1 MPDDR
6 RVAVIGMALR
16 FPGAGTAEQYWRDVE
31 AGVSHVRRFS
41 RAELG
46 AAGASEDLLDDPDL
60 VGASALLD
68 GVDGFDAAFF
78 GMTGREAEVTD
89 PQQRLLLECCH
100 HALEDGGYAGS
111 DARIGVYGSV
121 GYRLYS
127 LHSYLAN
134 NLADVP
140 GDDWIAQK
148 QVQVGNYPDFAANR
162 AAFRLGLRGP
172 AVNVATACSSALVSV
187 HLACQALLAG
197 DAELMLVASAALHVP
212 QITGHRHVKGSTI
225 SRSGTVRAF
234 DADADGTVGGNGV
247 AAVLLKPLAR
257 ALADGDTVHAV
268 ILGSA
273 VTNDGDGKG
282 GFAAPGVAGQRDAVL
297 GALSRA
303 GVPADSLGYL
313 EAHGTGTFKGDPIE
327 FAALTEAFRAH
338 TDGTAFCALG
348 STKPAIGHLD
358 SAAGLAG
365 LIKAILV
372 LRHGVI
378 PPLVNFTRAN
388 PLLALESSPFVVP
401 TRATPWPN
409 TAVRRAGVHSIG
421 MGGTNAHV
429 IVEEAPGRELGR
441 VSGGASGRAPGVLSG
456 LGAGGVAT
464 GVPGGMARGT
474 QGGKATGVPRG
485 KATGAPEDE
494 SGSAPGG
501 GSGRGAEEVHG
512 GRDVPALLPLS
523 ARTPEAL
530 AAYARAFRD
539 ELVRHPDLSP
549 ADLLTTTALGRRHL
563 PHRLV
568 VTAPFVE
575 GLDTFL
581 AETQG
586 ALNGTADRP
595 TSPTVHTDRPGAL
608 TATTDHPAT
617 PTARTDGPGPFTGT
631 AHRTIAPA
639 FLFSGQGTG
648 GPGMAAALAARF
660 PVVAE
665 VLRECARVYEEET
678 GEKDFLAR
686 ITDAGRPSGGREDA
700 PARAADGS
708 RIAHG
713 PVSSDSLSTSDR
725 PIVSDRPWESD
736 RPRDFAGPGTA
747 DRPDTS
753 DEPSASAGSRSPVG
767 SGQGGPTG
775 PGAGQVRRPGHPGP
789 VAEDP
794 RRAARTLGP
803 VTAPPTPWDTAFA
816 QPAIF
821 ALQVAQLR
829 LWRSWGVRPGS
840 VAGHSV
846 GEFAALAAAGALSL
860 ADGMRLL
867 CRRGRLMQDTAP
879 GAMLAVFA
887 DRDRVR
893 ELAADVGRVELA
905 VSNGPEHQVLAG
917 PPGAIAEA
925 QRRLTE
931 QGLTG
936 VPLPVDRAFHSAL
949 LDPVLHELRAAAE
962 KAELR
967 PVEIE
972 FVSGLDGVA
981 HPPGWLPDADH
992 LVRQAR
998 HTADFHAVLRTL
1010 APKDALLEL
1019 GPDATLT
1026 RLARRAVPDTLCVPT
1041 GGTPDEVWRSA
1052 ARLYCAGAPLDW
1064 AALLEGCGGGRIPLP
1079 TYPFEHRSYWIGPPP
1094 PPTTAVPAHEPARE
1108 PDGENDVTDQAV
1120 LKRVLELTAQHLG
1133 YDQDGL
1139 RAGETYVGLGAD
1151 SLQLIGMLRQLE
1163 GEFGVRLAVRELL
1176 EDAGSPELTAQLIA
1190 ERVARPAP
1198 EPRAEIIDVRQIPEP
1213 RKAAP
1218 QAPETPRTPETPG
1231 QAEYASRGEVAEL
1244 RRQIDLLAETQA
1256 SLITQLS
1263 DAVALL
1269 TAERAA
1275 R

>member
-16 FPGAGTAEQYWRDVE
+16 FPGAETAAQYWRDIE

-41 RAELG
+41 RAELRS
-46 AAGASEDLLDDPDL
+46 AGVSEDLLDDPDL

-197 DAELMLVASAALHVP
+197 DAELMLVASAALHLP

-273 VTNDGDGKG
+273 VTNDGDDKE

-388 PLLALESSPFVVP
+388 PLLALETSPFVVP

-409 TAVRRAGVHSIG
+409 TGVRRAGVHSIG

-441 VSGGASGRAPGVLSG
+441 VSGGAPGRAPGRAPGVLSG
-456 LGAGGVAT
+456 GGAGGVAT
-464 GVPGGMARGT
+464 GVPGGMAQGT
-474 QGGKATGVPRG
+474 PGGTATDVPG
-485 KATGAPEDE
+485 GTATDVPEDE

-501 GSGRGAEEVHG
+501 GSGRGAEEVRG

-530 AAYARAFRD
+530 AAYAQAFRD
-539 ELVRHPDLSP
+539 ELVRRPDLSP

-563 PHRLV
+563 PQRLV
-568 VTAPFVE
+568 VTAPFAE
-575 GLDTFL
+575 GLDAFL

-586 ALNGTADRP
+586 ALNGTADRAAAP
-595 TSPTVHTDRPGAL
+595 ADAPGAF
-608 TATTDHPAT
+608 TATADQPLSPAAPTDA
-617 PTARTDGPGPFTGT
+617 PGAFTGT
-631 AHRTIAPA
+631 ADRTVAPA

-660 PVVAE
+660 PVVAA

-678 GEKDFLAR
+678 GQKDFLAR
-686 ITDAGRPSGGREDA
+686 ITDAGRPSGGREDTL
-700 PARAADGS
+700 ARAADGS
-708 RIAHG
+708 HIAHG
-713 PVSSDSLSTSDR
+713 PVSSDSLSTSA
-725 PIVSDRPWESD
+725 EE
-736 RPRDFAGPGTA
+736 A
-747 DRPDTS
+747 
-753 DEPSASAGSRSPVG
+753 
-767 SGQGGPTG
+767 
-775 PGAGQVRRPGHPGP
+775 RRPGRPGP

-794 RRAARTLGP
+794 HRAARTLGP
-803 VTAPPTPWDTAFA
+803 VSAPPAPWDTAFA

-846 GEFAALAAAGALSL
+846 GEFAALCAAGALSL

-867 CRRGRLMQDTAP
+867 CRRGRLMQDTEP

-925 QRRLTE
+925 RRRLTE

-949 LDPVLHELRAAAE
+949 LDPVLNELRVAAE
-962 KAELR
+962 KTELR

-1010 APKDALLEL
+1010 APKDILLEL

-1041 GGTPDEVWRSA
+1041 GGTPDEVWRA
-1052 ARLYCAGAPLDW
+1052 GARLHCAGVPLDW
-1064 AALLEGCGGGRIPLP
+1064 AALLEGCGGRRIPLP
-1079 TYPFEHRSYWIGPPP
+1079 TYPFEHRSYWLGPPP

-1176 EDAGSPELTAQLIA
+1176 EDAGSPELTARLIA
-1190 ERVARPAP
+1190 ERVARPTP
-1198 EPRAEIIDVRQIPEP
+1198 EPRAEIIDVRRTPEP

>member
-1 MPDDR
+1 
-6 RVAVIGMALR
+6 MALR
-16 FPGAGTAEQYWRDVE
+16 FPGAGTTEQYWRDIE
-31 AGVSHVRRFS
+31 AGVSHVRRFG
-41 RAELG
+41 RAELRS
-46 AAGASEDLLDDPDL
+46 AGASEDLLDDPDL

-68 GVDGFDAAFF
+68 GIDGFDAAFF

-134 NLADVP
+134 NLADLP

-197 DAELMLVASAALHVP
+197 DAELMLVGSAALHLP

-273 VTNDGDGKG
+273 VTNDGDDKG

-327 FAALTEAFRAH
+327 FTALTEAFRAH

-388 PLLALESSPFVVP
+388 PLLALETSPFVVP

-409 TAVRRAGVHSIG
+409 AGVRRAGVHSIG

-429 IVEEAPGRELGR
+429 IVEEAPGRVPEQVRGE
-441 VSGGASGRAPGVLSG
+441 RAGPV
-456 LGAGGVAT
+456 
-464 GVPGGMARGT
+464 
-474 QGGKATGVPRG
+474 
-485 KATGAPEDE
+485 
-494 SGSAPGG
+494 
-501 GSGRGAEEVHG
+501 
-512 GRDVPALLPLS
+512 LLPLS
-523 ARTPEAL
+523 ARTPGAL
-530 AAYARAFRD
+530 TAYARAFRD
-539 ELVRHPDLSP
+539 KLVRRPDLAP

-575 GLDTFL
+575 GLDAFL
-581 AETQG
+581 AGAQG
-586 ALNGTADRP
+586 ALTGTADR
-595 TSPTVHTDRPGAL
+595 TV
-608 TATTDHPAT
+608 
-617 PTARTDGPGPFTGT
+617 
-631 AHRTIAPA
+631 APA

-665 VLRECARVYEEET
+665 VLRECARIHEEET
-678 GEKDFLAR
+678 GETDFLAR
-686 ITDAGRPSGGREDA
+686 LTGEGAPSGGHEV
-700 PARAADGS
+700 P
-708 RIAHG
+708 
-713 PVSSDSLSTSDR
+713 
-725 PIVSDRPWESD
+725 
-736 RPRDFAGPGTA
+736 
-747 DRPDTS
+747 
-753 DEPSASAGSRSPVG
+753 
-767 SGQGGPTG
+767 
-775 PGAGQVRRPGHPGP
+775 
-789 VAEDP
+789 
-794 RRAARTLGP
+794 
-803 VTAPPTPWDTAFA
+803 APPAPWDTAFA

-846 GEFAALAAAGALSL
+846 GEYAALCAAGALSL

-893 ELAADVGRVELA
+893 ELAAEVGRVELA
-905 VSNGPEHQVLAG
+905 VSNGPAHQVLAG
-917 PPGAIAEA
+917 PPEAIAEA
-925 QRRLTE
+925 HRRLTE

-949 LDPVLHELRAAAE
+949 LDPVLDDLRAAVE

-1010 APKDALLEL
+1010 APVDALLEL

-1041 GGTPDEVWRSA
+1041 GGTPDEVWRAA
-1052 ARLYCAGAPLDW
+1052 ARLHCAGSPLDW
-1064 AALLEGCGGGRIPLP
+1064 AALLEGCGGRRIPLP

-1094 PPTTAVPAHEPARE
+1094 PTATAVPAHEPARE

-1176 EDAGSPELTAQLIA
+1176 EDAGSPDLTARLIA
-1190 ERVARPAP
+1190 ERAARPAP
-1198 EPRAEIIDVRQIPEP
+1198 EPRAEIIDVRHIPEP

-1218 QAPETPRTPETPG
+1218 QVLETPQAPEAPG
-1231 QAEYASRGEVAEL
+1231 QAEYASRSEVAEL

>member
-1 MPDDR
+1 MPDEGTPYEGTPDDR

-16 FPGAGTAEQYWRDVE
+16 FPGAGTAEQYWRDIE

-41 RAELG
+41 RAELR

-60 VGASALLD
+60 VGASALLE
-68 GVDGFDAAFF
+68 GIDGFDAAFF

-148 QVQVGNYPDFAANR
+148 QVQVGTYPDFAANR

-197 DAELMLVASAALHVP
+197 DAELMLVGSAALHLP

-273 VTNDGDGKG
+273 VTNDGDDKG

-297 GALSRA
+297 GALARA
-303 GVPADSLGYL
+303 GVAADSLGYL
-313 EAHGTGTFKGDPIE
+313 EAHGTGTYKGDPIE

-388 PLLALESSPFVVP
+388 PLLELETSPFVVP

-409 TAVRRAGVHSIG
+409 GGVRRAGVHSIG

-429 IVEEAPGRELGR
+429 ILEEAPGRELGR
-441 VSGGASGRAPGVLSG
+441 VSGGASGRE
-456 LGAGGVAT
+456 
-464 GVPGGMARGT
+464 PGGL
-474 QGGKATGVPRG
+474 
-485 KATGAPEDE
+485 

-501 GSGRGAEEVHG
+501 VAQGMPGGVAAGAPGDVAVGVPGGGSGSLSGIVPGREPAGGSGWGAEEVRG
-512 GRDVPALLPLS
+512 AWEVPVLLPLS
-523 ARTPEAL
+523 ARTPSAL

-539 ELVRHPDLSP
+539 ELVRRPDLDP
-549 ADLLTTTALGRRHL
+549 ADLLTTTALGRRQL

-575 GLDTFL
+575 GLDAFL
-581 AETQG
+581 AGAPG
-586 ALNGTADRP
+586 ALTGTADR
-595 TSPTVHTDRPGAL
+595 TVT
-608 TATTDHPAT
+608 
-617 PTARTDGPGPFTGT
+617 
-631 AHRTIAPA
+631 PA
-639 FLFSGQGTG
+639 FLFSGQGAG
-648 GPGMAAALAARF
+648 GPGMAGALAARF

-665 VLRECARVYEEET
+665 VLRECARIHEEET
-678 GEKDFLAR
+678 GERDFLAR
-686 ITDAGRPSGGREDA
+686 LSHEA
-700 PARAADGS
+700 PGS
-708 RIAHG
+708 
-713 PVSSDSLSTSDR
+713 S
-725 PIVSDRPWESD
+725 
-736 RPRDFAGPGTA
+736 
-747 DRPDTS
+747 
-753 DEPSASAGSRSPVG
+753 
-767 SGQGGPTG
+767 
-775 PGAGQVRRPGHPGP
+775 
-789 VAEDP
+789 
-794 RRAARTLGP
+794 
-803 VTAPPTPWDTAFA
+803 TPWDTAFA

-829 LWRSWGVRPGS
+829 LWRSWGVRPGA

-846 GEFAALAAAGALSL
+846 GEFAALCAAGALSL

-893 ELAADVGRVELA
+893 RLAAEVGRVELA

-917 PPGAIAEA
+917 PPDAIAEA
-925 QRRLTE
+925 QRLLTGR
-931 QGLTG
+931 GLTG

-949 LDPVLHELRAAAE
+949 LDPVLDDLRAAVG

-998 HTADFHAVLRTL
+998 RTADFHAVLNTL
-1010 APKDALLEL
+1010 APADALLEL
-1019 GPDATLT
+1019 GPDTTLT

-1041 GGTPDEVWRSA
+1041 GGTPDEVWRAA
-1052 ARLYCAGAPLDW
+1052 ARLHCAGAPLDW
-1064 AALLEGCGGGRIPLP
+1064 AALLEGCGGRRIPLP

-1120 LKRVLELTAQHLG
+1120 LKRVRELTAQHLG

-1176 EDAGSPELTAQLIA
+1176 EDAGSPELTARLIA
-1190 ERVARPAP
+1190 ERLARPAP

-1213 RKAAP
+1213 RKAAAQAPQTP
-1218 QAPETPRTPETPG
+1218 QAPQAPHGPEASEASAAPG
-1231 QAEYASRGEVAEL
+1231 QAEYASRAEVAEL
-1244 RRQIDLLAETQA
+1244 RRQIDVLAETQA

>member
-1 MPDDR
+1 MPEDR

-16 FPGAGTAEQYWRDVE
+16 FPGAGTAEQYWRDIE
-31 AGVSHVRRFS
+31 AGVSHVRRFG
-41 RAELG
+41 RAELR

-89 PQQRLLLECCH
+89 PQQRLLLECCQ

-197 DAELMLVASAALHVP
+197 DAELMLVGSAALHLP

-273 VTNDGDGKG
+273 VTNDGDDKG

-303 GVPADSLGYL
+303 GVPADSINYL
-313 EAHGTGTFKGDPIE
+313 EAHGTGTYKGDPIE
-327 FAALTEAFRAH
+327 FAALTEAFRTH

-388 PLLALESSPFVVP
+388 PLLALDTSPFVLP
-401 TRATPWPN
+401 TRATPWPKGG
-409 TAVRRAGVHSIG
+409 VRRAGVHSIG

-429 IVEEAPGRELGR
+429 IVEEAPGRLPEAVRGER
-441 VSGGASGRAPGVLSG
+441 VGPV
-456 LGAGGVAT
+456 
-464 GVPGGMARGT
+464 
-474 QGGKATGVPRG
+474 
-485 KATGAPEDE
+485 
-494 SGSAPGG
+494 
-501 GSGRGAEEVHG
+501 
-512 GRDVPALLPLS
+512 LLPLS
-523 ARTPEAL
+523 ARTPAAL
-530 AAYARAFRD
+530 VAYARAFRD
-539 ELVRHPDLSP
+539 ELVRRPGLAP
-549 ADLLTTTALGRRHL
+549 VDLLTTTALGRRQL
-563 PHRLV
+563 PYRLV

-575 GLDTFL
+575 GLDAFL
-581 AETQG
+581 AG
-586 ALNGTADRP
+586 A
-595 TSPTVHTDRPGAL
+595 PGVL
-608 TATTDHPAT
+608 
-617 PTARTDGPGPFTGT
+617 TGT
-631 AHRTIAPA
+631 VDRAVAPA

-665 VLRECARVYEEET
+665 VLRECARIHEEET
-678 GEKDFLAR
+678 GEGDFLAR
-686 ITDAGRPSGGREDA
+686 LTGEGVSSGGHE
-700 PARAADGS
+700 
-708 RIAHG
+708 
-713 PVSSDSLSTSDR
+713 VS
-725 PIVSDRPWESD
+725 
-736 RPRDFAGPGTA
+736 
-747 DRPDTS
+747 
-753 DEPSASAGSRSPVG
+753 
-767 SGQGGPTG
+767 
-775 PGAGQVRRPGHPGP
+775 
-789 VAEDP
+789 
-794 RRAARTLGP
+794 
-803 VTAPPTPWDTAFA
+803 APPIPWDTAFA

-821 ALQVAQLR
+821 ALQVAQTR

-846 GEFAALAAAGALSL
+846 GEFAALCAAGALSL

-893 ELAADVGRVELA
+893 RLAAEVGRVELA
-905 VSNGPEHQVLAG
+905 VSNGPGHQVLAG
-917 PPGAIAEA
+917 PPDAVDAA
-925 QRRLTE
+925 HRLLTE
-931 QGLTG
+931 RGLTG

-949 LDPVLHELRAAAE
+949 LDPVLDELRAAVE

-998 HTADFHAVLRTL
+998 RTADFHAVLRTL
-1010 APKDALLEL
+1010 APSDALLEL

-1041 GGTPDEVWRSA
+1041 GGTPDDVWQAA
-1052 ARLYCAGAPLDW
+1052 ARLHCAGAPLDW
-1064 AALLEGCGGGRIPLP
+1064 AALLEGCGGRRIPLP

-1120 LKRVLELTAQHLG
+1120 LKRVRELTAQHLG

-1176 EDAGSPELTAQLIA
+1176 EDAGSPELTARLIA

-1198 EPRAEIIDVRQIPEP
+1198 EPRAEIIDVRQMDVREMDVQQIPEP
-1213 RKAAP
+1213 REAAP
-1218 QAPETPRTPETPG
+1218 EAPG
-1231 QAEYASRGEVAEL
+1231 QAEYASRAEVAEL
-1244 RRQIDLLAETQA
+1244 RRQIDVLAETQA

>member
-1 MPDDR
+1 
-6 RVAVIGMALR
+6 MALR
-16 FPGAGTAEQYWRDVE
+16 FPGAGTAEQYWRDIE

-41 RAELG
+41 RAELRS
-46 AAGASEDLLDDPDL
+46 AGASEDLLDDPDL

-68 GVDGFDAAFF
+68 GVGGFDAAFF

-148 QVQVGNYPDFAANR
+148 QAQVGNYPDFAANR

-197 DAELMLVASAALHVP
+197 DAELMLVASAALHFP

-297 GALSRA
+297 GALTRA
-303 GVPADSLGYL
+303 GVRADSLGYL

-338 TDGTAFCALG
+338 TDGTGFCALG

-388 PLLALESSPFVVP
+388 PLLALETSPFVVP

-409 TAVRRAGVHSIG
+409 TGIRRAGVHSIG

-429 IVEEAPGRELGR
+429 IVEEAPGREPGR

-456 LGAGGVAT
+456 GASGRAPGALSGGGAGGVARGMRGGVGA
-464 GVPGGMARGT
+464 GVPGGVATEVPRDVATEVPRDVATEVPGDV
-474 QGGKATGVPRG
+474 ATGMPG
-485 KATGAPEDE
+485 DE
-494 SGSAPGG
+494 SGSAPEG
-501 GSGRGAEEVHG
+501 GSGRGAEEVRG

-539 ELVRHPDLSP
+539 ELVRRPDLAP

-575 GLDTFL
+575 GLDAFL

-586 ALNGTADRP
+586 ALNGTADRTAAP
-595 TSPTVHTDRPGAL
+595 AIRADVPGAFTATADQPLSPTIRADVPGA
-608 TATTDHPAT
+608 
-617 PTARTDGPGPFTGT
+617 FTGT
-631 AHRTIAPA
+631 VDRSVSPA
-639 FLFSGQGTG
+639 FLFSGQGAG

-665 VLRECARVYEEET
+665 VLRECARVYDEET
-678 GEKDFLAR
+678 GQKDFLAR
-686 ITDAGRPSGGREDA
+686 ITDAGRPSSGREGT
-700 PARAADGS
+700 RAADAS
-708 RIAHG
+708 LIAHG
-713 PVSSDSLSTSDR
+713 PVSSDPLSTADR
-725 PIVSDRPWESD
+725 PIVS
-736 RPRDFAGPGTA
+736 AGPSTA
-747 DRPDTS
+747 DRPDTA
-753 DEPSASAGSRSPVG
+753 DEPSASAGSRTPAG
-767 SGQGGPTG
+767 PGQGGPTDS
-775 PGAGQVRRPGHPGP
+775 GAEEARRPGRPGP

-794 RRAARTLGP
+794 HRAARTRGP
-803 VTAPPTPWDTAFA
+803 ISAPPTPWDTAFA

-846 GEFAALAAAGALSL
+846 GEYAALCAAGALSL

-887 DRDRVR
+887 ERDRVR
-893 ELAADVGRVELA
+893 ELAAEVGRVELA

-917 PPGAIAEA
+917 PPDAVAEA
-925 QRRLTE
+925 HRRLTE

-949 LDPVLHELRAAAE
+949 LDPVLDELRAAAE

-972 FVSGLDGVA
+972 FVSGLDGAV
-981 HPPGWLPDADH
+981 HPPGWLPDAGH

-1010 APKDALLEL
+1010 APVDALLEL

-1041 GGTPDEVWRSA
+1041 GGTPDEVWRAA
-1052 ARLYCAGAPLDW
+1052 ARLHCAGAPLDW
-1064 AALLEGCGGGRIPLP
+1064 AALLEGCGGRRIPLP

-1176 EDAGSPELTAQLIA
+1176 EDAGSPELTARLIA

-1198 EPRAEIIDVRQIPEP
+1198 EPRAEIIDVRQTPEP

-1218 QAPETPRTPETPG
+1218 QAPETPQAPG
-1231 QAEYASRGEVAEL
+1231 PAEYASRGEVAEL

-1263 DAVALL
+1263 EAVALL
-1269 TAERAA
+1269 TAERAT

>member
-16 FPGAGTAEQYWRDVE
+16 FPGAGTAEQYWRDIE

-41 RAELG
+41 RAELRS
-46 AAGASEDLLDDPDL
+46 AGVSEDLLDDPDL

-197 DAELMLVASAALHVP
+197 DAELMLVGSAALHLP

-268 ILGSA
+268 LLGSA
-273 VTNDGDGKG
+273 VTNDGDDKG
-282 GFAAPGVAGQRDAVL
+282 GFAAPGVAGQRDVVL
-297 GALSRA
+297 GALARA

-378 PPLVNFTRAN
+378 PPLVNFARAN

-401 TRATPWPN
+401 TRATPWPHDG
-409 TAVRRAGVHSIG
+409 VRRAGVHSIG

-429 IVEEAPGRELGR
+429 ILEEAPGRELGR
-441 VSGGASGRAPGVLSG
+441 VSGGASGRAPGGLSG
-456 LGAGGVAT
+456 GGAGGVAQRM
-464 GVPGGMARGT
+464 PG
-474 QGGKATGVPRG
+474 
-485 KATGAPEDE
+485 DE
-494 SGSAPGG
+494 SGNAPGG
-501 GSGRGAEEVHG
+501 GSGRGAEEVRG
-512 GRDVPALLPLS
+512 GRGVPALLPLS

-539 ELVRHPDLSP
+539 ELVRRPDLAP

-575 GLDTFL
+575 GLDAFL
-581 AETQG
+581 AATPG
-586 ALNGTADRP
+586 TLPGTADRP
-595 TSPTVHTDRPGAL
+595 AAPADVPGTL
-608 TATTDHPAT
+608 
-617 PTARTDGPGPFTGT
+617 TGT
-631 AHRTIAPA
+631 ADRTATPAVHANVPGTFTGVADRTAASAALTDVPGASTGTADRTVSPA

-665 VLRECARVYEEET
+665 VLRECARVYEGET

-686 ITDAGRPSGGREDA
+686 ITDAGRPSGRREDD

-713 PVSSDSLSTSDR
+713 PVSSDPLSTSNR
-725 PIVSDRPWESD
+725 PIVSVG
-736 RPRDFAGPGTA
+736 PRNLGGPRTA

-753 DEPSASAGSRSPVG
+753 DEPSSSAGSRSPVG
-767 SGQGGPTG
+767 SGQDGPTD
-775 PGAGQVRRPGHPGP
+775 PGAEEARHPGHPGP
-789 VAEDP
+789 VAEDAH
-794 RRAARTLGP
+794 RAARTLGP
-803 VTAPPTPWDTAFA
+803 VSTPRTPWDTAFA

-829 LWRSWGVRPGS
+829 LWASWGVRPGS

-846 GEFAALAAAGALSL
+846 GEFAALCAAGALSL

-887 DRDRVR
+887 DRHRVR
-893 ELAADVGRVELA
+893 KLAAEVGRVELA
-905 VSNGPEHQVLAG
+905 VSNGPGHQVLAG
-917 PPGAIAEA
+917 PPDAITEA
-925 QRRLTE
+925 HRLLTE

-949 LDPVLHELRAAAE
+949 LDPVLDELRAAAE

-972 FVSGLDGVA
+972 FVSGLDGAA

-1041 GGTPDEVWRSA
+1041 GGTPDEMWRAA
-1052 ARLYCAGAPLDW
+1052 ARLHCAGAPLDW
-1064 AALLEGCGGGRIPLP
+1064 AALLEECGGRRIPLP

-1133 YDQDGL
+1133 YDQGGL

-1176 EDAGSPELTAQLIA
+1176 EDAGSPELTARLIA

-1213 RKAAP
+1213 RTAAP
-1218 QAPETPRTPETPG
+1218 QAPETPRTPGP
-1231 QAEYASRGEVAEL
+1231 AEYASRSEVAEL

>member
-16 FPGAGTAEQYWRDVE
+16 FPGAGTAEQYWRDIE

-41 RAELG
+41 RSELRS
-46 AAGASEDLLDDPDL
+46 AGASEDLLDDPDL

-197 DAELMLVASAALHVP
+197 DAELMLVGSAALHVP

-273 VTNDGDGKG
+273 VTNDGDDKG

-409 TAVRRAGVHSIG
+409 AGVRRAGVHSIG

-441 VSGGASGRAPGVLSG
+441 VSGDAPGRAPGVLSG
-456 LGAGGVAT
+456 GGAGGVAQGMPGGVAT
-464 GVPGGMARGT
+464 GVPGGVA
-474 QGGKATGVPRG
+474 
-485 KATGAPEDE
+485 
-494 SGSAPGG
+494 GSAPGG
-501 GSGRGAEEVHG
+501 GAGRGAEEVRG

-539 ELVRHPDLSP
+539 ELVRRPDLAP

-575 GLDTFL
+575 GLDAFL
-581 AETQG
+581 ADAPAYRVDGPGTFT
-586 ALNGTADRP
+586 GTADRP
-595 TSPTVHTDRPGAL
+595 VS
-608 TATTDHPAT
+608 
-617 PTARTDGPGPFTGT
+617 
-631 AHRTIAPA
+631 PA

-686 ITDAGRPSGGREDA
+686 ITDAGRPSGGREDD

-708 RIAHG
+708 RITRG
-713 PVSSDSLSTSDR
+713 PVSSDPLS
-725 PIVSDRPWESD
+725 
-736 RPRDFAGPGTA
+736 TA
-747 DRPDTS
+747 DRQDTS

-767 SGQGGPTG
+767 SVQDAPTD
-775 PGAGQVRRPGHPGP
+775 PGAEEARRPGHPGP

-794 RRAARTLGP
+794 HRAARTPGP
-803 VTAPPTPWDTAFA
+803 VSAPPTPWDTAFA

-846 GEFAALAAAGALSL
+846 GEYAALCAAGALSL

-893 ELAADVGRVELA
+893 ELAAEVGRVELA
-905 VSNGPEHQVLAG
+905 VSNGPGHQVLAG
-917 PPGAIAEA
+917 PPDAIAEA
-925 QRRLTE
+925 HRRLTE

-936 VPLPVDRAFHSAL
+936 APLPVDRAFHSAL
-949 LDPVLHELRAAAE
+949 LDPVLDELRAAAE

-998 HTADFHAVLRTL
+998 RTADFHAVLRTL
-1010 APKDALLEL
+1010 APVDALLEL

-1026 RLARRAVPDTLCVPT
+1026 RLARRVVPDTLCVPT
-1041 GGTPDEVWRSA
+1041 GGTPDEVWRAA
-1052 ARLYCAGAPLDW
+1052 ARLHCAGAPLDW
-1064 AALLEGCGGGRIPLP
+1064 AALLEGCGGRRIPLP
-1079 TYPFEHRSYWIGPPP
+1079 TYPFEHRSYWVGPPP
-1094 PPTTAVPAHEPARE
+1094 PPPP
-1108 PDGENDVTDQAV
+1108 
-1120 LKRVLELTAQHLG
+1120 
-1133 YDQDGL
+1133 
-1139 RAGETYVGLGAD
+1139 
-1151 SLQLIGMLRQLE
+1151 
-1163 GEFGVRLAVRELL
+1163 
-1176 EDAGSPELTAQLIA
+1176 
-1190 ERVARPAP
+1190 RPY
-1198 EPRAEIIDVRQIPEP
+1198 
-1213 RKAAP
+1213 
-1218 QAPETPRTPETPG
+1218 PRTNPRENPMGRT
-1231 QAEYASRGEVAEL
+1231 
-1244 RRQIDLLAETQA
+1244 T
-1256 SLITQLS
+1256 
-1263 DAVALL
+1263 
-1269 TAERAA
+1269 
-1275 R
+1275 

>member
-16 FPGAGTAEQYWRDVE
+16 FPGAGTAEQYWRDIE

-41 RAELG
+41 RAELRS
-46 AAGASEDLLDDPDL
+46 AGVSEDLLDDPDL

-100 HALEDGGYAGS
+100 HALEDGGYAGV

-197 DAELMLVASAALHVP
+197 DAELMLVGSAALHLP

-268 ILGSA
+268 LLGSA
-273 VTNDGDGKG
+273 VTNDGDDKG

-297 GALSRA
+297 GALARA

-378 PPLVNFTRAN
+378 PPLVNFARAN

-401 TRATPWPN
+401 TRATPWPHDG
-409 TAVRRAGVHSIG
+409 VRRAGVHSIG

-429 IVEEAPGRELGR
+429 ILEEAPGRELGR
-441 VSGGASGRAPGVLSG
+441 VSGSASGRAPGGLSG
-456 LGAGGVAT
+456 GGAGGAAQ
-464 GVPGGMARGT
+464 GMPG
-474 QGGKATGVPRG
+474 
-485 KATGAPEDE
+485 DE
-494 SGSAPGG
+494 SGNAPGG
-501 GSGRGAEEVHG
+501 GSGRGAEEVRG
-512 GRDVPALLPLS
+512 GRGVPALLPLS

-539 ELVRHPDLSP
+539 ELVRRPDLAP

-575 GLDTFL
+575 GLDAFL
-581 AETQG
+581 AATPG
-586 ALNGTADRP
+586 TLPGTTDRTVSPATLTDVPGTYTGTADRP
-595 TSPTVHTDRPGAL
+595 VA
-608 TATTDHPAT
+608 PADVPDT
-617 PTARTDGPGPFTGT
+617 FTGT
-631 AHRTIAPA
+631 ADRTAAPAVHADVPGTFTGAADRTATPAALADAPGTFTGTADRTVAPA

-660 PVVAE
+660 PVVDE

-686 ITDAGRPSGGREDA
+686 ITDAGRPSGRREDD
-700 PARAADGS
+700 PARA
-708 RIAHG
+708 AHG
-713 PVSSDSLSTSDR
+713 PVSPDPLSTSNR
-725 PIVSDRPWESD
+725 PIVSV
-736 RPRDFAGPGTA
+736 GPSTA
-747 DRPDTS
+747 DRTDTS

-767 SGQGGPTG
+767 SGQDGPTD
-775 PGAGQVRRPGHPGP
+775 PGAEKARHPGRPGP
-789 VAEDP
+789 VTEDP
-794 RRAARTLGP
+794 HPAARTLGP
-803 VTAPPTPWDTAFA
+803 VSTPPAPWDTAFA

-829 LWRSWGVRPGS
+829 LWASWGVRPGS

-846 GEFAALAAAGALSL
+846 GEFAALCAAGALSL

-879 GAMLAVFA
+879 GAMLAFFA
-887 DRDRVR
+887 DRHRVR
-893 ELAADVGRVELA
+893 ELAAEVGRVELA
-905 VSNGPEHQVLAG
+905 VSNGPGHQVLAG
-917 PPGAIAEA
+917 PPDAIAEA
-925 QRRLTE
+925 HRLLTE

-936 VPLPVDRAFHSAL
+936 VTLPVDRAFHSAL
-949 LDPVLHELRAAAE
+949 LDPVLDELRAAVE
-962 KAELR
+962 KTELR

-1041 GGTPDEVWRSA
+1041 GGTPDEVWRAA
-1052 ARLYCAGAPLDW
+1052 ARLHCAGAPLDW
-1064 AALLEGCGGGRIPLP
+1064 AALLEGCGGRRIPLP

-1176 EDAGSPELTAQLIA
+1176 EDAGSPELTARLIA

-1198 EPRAEIIDVRQIPEP
+1198 EPRAEIIDVRQTPEP
-1213 RKAAP
+1213 RTAAP
-1218 QAPETPRTPETPG
+1218 QAPETPRTPGP
-1231 QAEYASRGEVAEL
+1231 AEYASRGEVAEL

>member
-16 FPGAGTAEQYWRDVE
+16 FPGAGTTEQYWRDIE
-31 AGVSHVRRFS
+31 AGVSHVRRFG
-41 RAELG
+41 RAELRS
-46 AAGASEDLLDDPDL
+46 AGASEDLLDDPDL

-68 GVDGFDAAFF
+68 GIDGFDAAFF

-134 NLADVP
+134 NLADLP

-197 DAELMLVASAALHVP
+197 DAELMLVGSAALHLP

-273 VTNDGDGKG
+273 VTNDGDDKG

-327 FAALTEAFRAH
+327 FTALTEAFRAH

-388 PLLALESSPFVVP
+388 PLLALETSPFVVP

-409 TAVRRAGVHSIG
+409 AGVRRAGVHSIG

-429 IVEEAPGRELGR
+429 IVEEAPGRVPEPVRGE
-441 VSGGASGRAPGVLSG
+441 RAGPV
-456 LGAGGVAT
+456 
-464 GVPGGMARGT
+464 
-474 QGGKATGVPRG
+474 
-485 KATGAPEDE
+485 
-494 SGSAPGG
+494 
-501 GSGRGAEEVHG
+501 
-512 GRDVPALLPLS
+512 LLPLS
-523 ARTPEAL
+523 ARTPGAL
-530 AAYARAFRD
+530 TAYARAFRD
-539 ELVRHPDLSP
+539 ELVRRPDLAP

-575 GLDTFL
+575 GLDAFL
-581 AETQG
+581 AGAPG
-586 ALNGTADRP
+586 ALTGTADR
-595 TSPTVHTDRPGAL
+595 TV
-608 TATTDHPAT
+608 
-617 PTARTDGPGPFTGT
+617 
-631 AHRTIAPA
+631 APA

-665 VLRECARVYEEET
+665 VLRECARIHEEET
-678 GEKDFLAR
+678 GETDFLAR
-686 ITDAGRPSGGREDA
+686 LTGEGAPSGGHEV
-700 PARAADGS
+700 P
-708 RIAHG
+708 
-713 PVSSDSLSTSDR
+713 
-725 PIVSDRPWESD
+725 
-736 RPRDFAGPGTA
+736 
-747 DRPDTS
+747 
-753 DEPSASAGSRSPVG
+753 
-767 SGQGGPTG
+767 
-775 PGAGQVRRPGHPGP
+775 
-789 VAEDP
+789 
-794 RRAARTLGP
+794 
-803 VTAPPTPWDTAFA
+803 APPAPWDTAFA

-846 GEFAALAAAGALSL
+846 GEYAALCAAGALSL

-867 CRRGRLMQDTAP
+867 CRRGRLMRDTAP

-893 ELAADVGRVELA
+893 ELAAQVGRVELA
-905 VSNGPEHQVLAG
+905 VSNGPAHQVLAG
-917 PPGAIAEA
+917 PPEAIAEA
-925 QRRLTE
+925 HRRLTE

-949 LDPVLHELRAAAE
+949 LDPVLDDLRAAVG

-998 HTADFHAVLRTL
+998 RTADFHAVLRTL
-1010 APKDALLEL
+1010 APVDALLEL

-1041 GGTPDEVWRSA
+1041 GGTPDEVWRAA
-1052 ARLYCAGAPLDW
+1052 ARLHCAGAPLDW
-1064 AALLEGCGGGRIPLP
+1064 AALLEGCGGRRIPLP

-1094 PPTTAVPAHEPARE
+1094 PPATAVPAHEPARE
-1108 PDGENDVTDQAV
+1108 PDGEDDVTDQAV

-1163 GEFGVRLAVRELL
+1163 GEFGVRLAVRDLL
-1176 EDAGSPELTAQLIA
+1176 EDAGSPDLTARLIA
-1190 ERVARPAP
+1190 ERAARPAP
-1198 EPRAEIIDVRQIPEP
+1198 EPRAEIIDVRHIPEP

-1218 QAPETPRTPETPG
+1218 QALETPQAPEAPG
-1231 QAEYASRGEVAEL
+1231 QAEYASRSEVAEL

>member
-16 FPGAGTAEQYWRDVE
+16 FPGAGTAEQYWRDIE

-41 RAELG
+41 RAELRS
-46 AAGASEDLLDDPDL
+46 AGAPDDLLDDPDL

-197 DAELMLVASAALHVP
+197 DAELMLVGSAALHLP

-273 VTNDGDGKG
+273 VTNDGDDKG

-327 FAALTEAFRAH
+327 FAALTEAFHAH

-388 PLLALESSPFVVP
+388 PLLALETSPFVVP

-409 TAVRRAGVHSIG
+409 TGVRRAGVHSIG

-441 VSGGASGRAPGVLSG
+441 VSGGAPGRAPGGLSG
-456 LGAGGVAT
+456 GGAGGVAQ
-464 GVPGGMARGT
+464 GMPGGMA
-474 QGGKATGVPRG
+474 AGVPG
-485 KATGAPEDE
+485 DV

-501 GSGRGAEEVHG
+501 GSGRGAEEVRG
-512 GRDVPALLPLS
+512 ERDGPVLLPLS
-523 ARTPEAL
+523 ARTPGAL
-530 AAYARAFRD
+530 TAYARAFRD
-539 ELVRHPDLSP
+539 ELVRRPDLAP

-568 VTAPFVE
+568 VTEPFVE
-575 GLDTFL
+575 GLDAFL
-581 AETQG
+581 AG
-586 ALNGTADRP
+586 AL
-595 TSPTVHTDRPGAL
+595 GAL
-608 TATTDHPAT
+608 T
-617 PTARTDGPGPFTGT
+617 GT
-631 AHRTIAPA
+631 AERPVSPA

-665 VLRECARVYEEET
+665 VLRECARIHEAET
-678 GEKDFLAR
+678 GEHDFLAR
-686 ITDAGRPSGGREDA
+686 LTGEGVPSGGHE
-700 PARAADGS
+700 
-708 RIAHG
+708 
-713 PVSSDSLSTSDR
+713 VSA
-725 PIVSDRPWESD
+725 RPWN
-736 RPRDFAGPGTA
+736 
-747 DRPDTS
+747 
-753 DEPSASAGSRSPVG
+753 
-767 SGQGGPTG
+767 
-775 PGAGQVRRPGHPGP
+775 
-789 VAEDP
+789 
-794 RRAARTLGP
+794 
-803 VTAPPTPWDTAFA
+803 TAFA
-816 QPAIF
+816 QPALF

-846 GEFAALAAAGALSL
+846 GEFAALCAAGALSL

-887 DRDRVR
+887 GRERVR

-905 VSNGPEHQVLAG
+905 VSNGPGHQVLAG
-917 PPGAIAEA
+917 PPDAIAEA
-925 QRRLTE
+925 HRRLTE

-949 LDPVLHELRAAAE
+949 LDPVLDDLRAAAE

-967 PVEIE
+967 PVEIA

-981 HPPGWLPDADH
+981 RPPGWLPDADH

-1010 APKDALLEL
+1010 APADALLEL

-1041 GGTPDEVWRSA
+1041 GGTPDEVWRA
-1052 ARLYCAGAPLDW
+1052 VARLHCAGAPLDW
-1064 AALLEGCGGGRIPLP
+1064 AALLEGCAGRRIPLP

-1094 PPTTAVPAHEPARE
+1094 PPATAVPAHEPARE

-1120 LKRVLELTAQHLG
+1120 LKRVRELTAQHLG

-1198 EPRAEIIDVRQIPEP
+1198 EPRAEIIDVRRIPEP
-1213 RKAAP
+1213 RQAAP
-1218 QAPETPRTPETPG
+1218 QAPQAPESPQGPG
-1231 QAEYASRGEVAEL
+1231 QTEYASRSEVAEL

-1263 DAVALL
+1263 EAVALL

>member
-1 MPDDR
+1 
-6 RVAVIGMALR
+6 MALR
-16 FPGAGTAEQYWRDVE
+16 FPGAGTTEQYWRDIE
-31 AGVSHVRRFS
+31 AGVSHVRRFT
-41 RAELG
+41 RAELRS
-46 AAGASEDLLDDPDL
+46 AGASEDLLDDPDL

-134 NLADVP
+134 NLADAP
-140 GDDWIAQK
+140 GDDWLAQK
-148 QVQVGNYPDFAANR
+148 QAQVGNYPDFAANR

-197 DAELMLVASAALHVP
+197 DAELMLVGSAALHLP

-273 VTNDGDGKG
+273 VTNDGDDKG

-365 LIKAILV
+365 LIKTILV

-388 PLLALESSPFVVP
+388 PLLALETSPFVVP
-401 TRATPWPN
+401 TRATPWPGSG
-409 TAVRRAGVHSIG
+409 VRRAGVHSIG

-429 IVEEAPGRELGR
+429 IVEEAPGRVAEAVRGE
-441 VSGGASGRAPGVLSG
+441 RAGPV
-456 LGAGGVAT
+456 
-464 GVPGGMARGT
+464 
-474 QGGKATGVPRG
+474 
-485 KATGAPEDE
+485 
-494 SGSAPGG
+494 
-501 GSGRGAEEVHG
+501 
-512 GRDVPALLPLS
+512 LLPLS
-523 ARTPEAL
+523 ARTPGAL
-530 AAYARAFRD
+530 TAYARAFRD
-539 ELVRHPDLSP
+539 ELVRRPDLAP

-575 GLDTFL
+575 GLDAFL
-581 AETQG
+581 AGTPG
-586 ALNGTADRP
+586 ALTGTADR
-595 TSPTVHTDRPGAL
+595 TVAPAVLADVPGA
-608 TATTDHPAT
+608 
-617 PTARTDGPGPFTGT
+617 FTGT
-631 AHRTIAPA
+631 ADLPVSPA

-665 VLRECARVYEEET
+665 VLRECARVYEQET

-686 ITDAGRPSGGREDA
+686 IIGAGRPSGGREDD

-708 RIAHG
+708 RSTRG
-713 PVSSDSLSTSDR
+713 PVSSDPLGTSDR
-725 PIVSDRPWESD
+725 PIVS
-736 RPRDFAGPGTA
+736 AGPRNFGGPSTA

-753 DEPSASAGSRSPVG
+753 DEPGASARSRRPVG
-767 SGQGGPTG
+767 SGQGGPSD
-775 PGAGQVRRPGHPGP
+775 PGAEEARRPGHPGP

-794 RRAARTLGP
+794 HRAARTLGP
-803 VTAPPTPWDTAFA
+803 VSAPPTPWDTAFA

-846 GEFAALAAAGALSL
+846 GEFAALCAAGALSL

-887 DRDRVR
+887 GRDRVR
-893 ELAADVGRVELA
+893 ELAAEVGRVELA
-905 VSNGPEHQVLAG
+905 VSNGPGHQVLAG
-917 PPGAIAEA
+917 PPDAIAEA
-925 QRRLTE
+925 HRRLTE
-931 QGLTG
+931 QGMTG

-949 LDPVLHELRAAAE
+949 LDPVLDELRAAVE

-981 HPPGWLPDADH
+981 HPPGWLPDAGH

-1010 APKDALLEL
+1010 APVDALLEL

-1041 GGTPDEVWRSA
+1041 GGTPDEVWRAA
-1052 ARLYCAGAPLDW
+1052 ARLHCAGTPLDW
-1064 AALLEGCGGGRIPLP
+1064 AALLEGCGGRRIPLP
-1079 TYPFEHRSYWIGPPP
+1079 TYPFEHRSYWIGPPL

-1176 EDAGSPELTAQLIA
+1176 EDAGSPELTARLIT
-1190 ERVARPAP
+1190 ERAARPAP

-1218 QAPETPRTPETPG
+1218 QALETPETPQTPEALEAPG
-1231 QAEYASRGEVAEL
+1231 QAAYASRSEVAEL
-1244 RRQIDLLAETQA
+1244 RRQIDVLAETQA